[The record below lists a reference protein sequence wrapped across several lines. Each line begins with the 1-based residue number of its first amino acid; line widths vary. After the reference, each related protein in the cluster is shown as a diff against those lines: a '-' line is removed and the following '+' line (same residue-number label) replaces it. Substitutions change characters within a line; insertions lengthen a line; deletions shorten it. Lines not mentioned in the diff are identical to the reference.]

1 MYFSQIK
8 YYCADLEFLGILGQ
22 VRFFTLIQVFIYF
35 FLSIGLLSTLISRIL
50 ISRGLK
56 GFWIIE
62 KKTAVMLEKL
72 NIPKEM
78 LLSDLHPKV
87 I

>member
-1 MYFSQIK
+1 MHFSQIK
-8 YYCADLEFLGILGQ
+8 YCAELEFLVILGQ
-22 VRFFTLIQVFIYF
+22 VRFFPLIKVFIPF

-56 GFWIIE
+56 EFWIIE
-62 KKTAVMLEKL
+62 KKIAVMLEKW

-78 LLSDLHPKV
+78 LLSDLHQKV